1 MLATMYHSGEA
12 GHVKQ
17 LLPYRFKTYMVSLIP
32 LVSLTLKDPKATVV
46 ALT

>member
-17 LLPYRFKTYMVSLIP
+17 MLPYRFKTYMVSLIC
-32 LVSLTLKDPKATVV
+32 
-46 ALT
+46 